1 MPRSSSRK
9 TKKKKKGPKRNTQ
22 RSNRNL
28 SLSLTANDL
37 LLALKELPYLSATT
51 GLAIHLALGLVK
63 SGVCAEDLFKDSDVD
78 FDDNTE
84 EELNPQATIACA
96 CQIAT
101 LKIQLSKTDDSELD
115 YPLEVIAPIVMQ
127 ILANAHLIKGLDAP
141 LVPEIEN
148 GEIVLNVTTAPEGL
162 EITDEGEEF
171 LSKIDTDGDLIASD
185 EDFKMYS
192 KLAVEYMQKAIDQ
205 SKVQ

>member
-1 MPRSSSRK
+1 
-9 TKKKKKGPKRNTQ
+9 
-22 RSNRNL
+22 
-28 SLSLTANDL
+28 
-37 LLALKELPYLSATT
+37 
-51 GLAIHLALGLVK
+51 
-63 SGVCAEDLFKDSDVD
+63 
-78 FDDNTE
+78 
-84 EELNPQATIACA
+84 
-96 CQIAT
+96 
-101 LKIQLSKTDDSELD
+101 
-115 YPLEVIAPIVMQ
+115 MQ

>member
-37 LLALKELPYLSATT
+37 LLALKELPYLSAT
-51 GLAIHLALGLVK
+51 IGLVK

>member
-37 LLALKELPYLSATT
+37 LLALKELPYLSATI

-96 CQIAT
+96 CQIST